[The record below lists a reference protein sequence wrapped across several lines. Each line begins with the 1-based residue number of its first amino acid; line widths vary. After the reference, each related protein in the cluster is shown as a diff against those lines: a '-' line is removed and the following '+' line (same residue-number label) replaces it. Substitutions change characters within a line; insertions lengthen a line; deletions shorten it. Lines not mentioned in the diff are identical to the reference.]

1 MRVTMTWRMS
11 WRSPEAMIFW
21 KRAFRSWGADVSEDG
36 NIFDFGK
43 QSLRLF
49 SREQGTQETV
59 RLVDGNEALVAL
71 VEVVGE
77 AGGHDE
83 IGGRAVAEI
92 LVHGFFDF
100 EDPSPLVNGSVT
112 D

>member
-1 MRVTMTWRMS
+1 
-11 WRSPEAMIFW
+11 MIFW
-21 KRAFRSWGADVSEDG
+21 KRAFRSWGP
-36 NIFDFGK
+36 
-43 QSLRLF
+43 
-49 SREQGTQETV
+49 EQGTQETV